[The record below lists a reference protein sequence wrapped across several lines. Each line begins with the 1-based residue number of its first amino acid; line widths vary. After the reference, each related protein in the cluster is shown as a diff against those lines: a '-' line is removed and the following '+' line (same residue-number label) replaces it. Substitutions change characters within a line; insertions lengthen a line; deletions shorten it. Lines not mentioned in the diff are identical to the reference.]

1 MVRPSQKSGNLV
13 RLECV
18 YLPRESSFPGYR
30 NVFLL
35 LAHFSVFGFLWSL
48 CNHSSSGGLRLLLYS
63 ILNIVFYTF
72 RYPGNEL
79 SLGRVQ
85 TLLICCRRDYSMSV
99 LGGRQEGWGWRWETE
114 FPLLCRAL
122 ASQSTKHRYAA
133 KSGFLHECLRFEL
146 KSSYLDSISPA
157 QWSLHF

>member
-1 MVRPSQKSGNLV
+1 MVRPSQKSGNLMC
-13 RLECV
+13 LECV
-18 YLPRESSFPGYR
+18 YLPRERSFSGYL

-35 LAHFSVFGFLWSL
+35 LVHFSVFGSLWSL
-48 CNHSSSGGLRLLLYS
+48 CNHSSPDGLRLLLYS
-63 ILNIVFYTF
+63 LLNIVFYTF
-72 RYPGNEL
+72 GYPGNEL
-79 SLGRVQ
+79 SLARVH
-85 TLLICCRRDYSMSV
+85 TLNLLQKGLQHICAWWQA
-99 LGGRQEGWGWRWETE
+99 GGVGVKMRE
-114 FPLLCRAL
+114 FSLLCRAL